1 MIVPANLTMII
12 NRISLLKRRE
22 GFSLAEAMLAMVI
35 LSIAAAGVLLPFSS
49 GATVRAEGMH
59 STLAA
64 RLAGDLMEQIIN
76 TPFDNIITDY
86 GTYSE
91 AQGHI
96 ISDFPSHTP
105 FSDPMYANFSRSA
118 SSKYVYVSQES
129 GATEAVF
136 ILVTVQVDYS
146 GRKIA
151 SIYRLIT
158 K

>member
-1 MIVPANLTMII
+1 MNI
-12 NRISLLKRRE
+12 NSTGKRQE
-22 GFSLAEAMLAMVI
+22 GFSLAEAMIAMVI

-76 TPFDNIITDY
+76 TPFDRIIVDY
-86 GTYSE
+86 GAYSE
-91 AQGHI
+91 AKGHI
-96 ISDFPSHTP
+96 IRDFDTDTE
-105 FSDPMYANFSRSA
+105 FTDPMYANFSRNA
-118 SSKYVYVSQES
+118 SSKFVYVSQES

-146 GRKIA
+146 EREVAVIN
-151 SIYRLIT
+151 RLIT